1 MKLDEFAFV
10 NQQLAGMLRSGIPLE
25 GALRQVCQTMRRG
38 ELRVELEALEGDL
51 RQGAPLAEALG
62 RRKLPAFYAQMI
74 RVGVQSNDLPGVLT
88 LLADYYQRGFGLW
101 MRLKG
106 LVVYPLIVLFTTLA
120 LSVLMALL
128 LGRLIGEDGLDAR
141 QLMGGGAPTALSP
154 TALAVQLWTP
164 VVFLA
169 LAALAAVLALRVPG
183 WRRALRWKI
192 PAFREAG
199 LSQLASAV
207 SMMLQNGCS
216 LNQALALVR
225 QLEMGT
231 PAQAEIEHWEAKLAS
246 GCKRFPELV
255 SNPKIVPPL
264 FTWLVAGSGEDWA
277 GGFRHA
283 AQVFHE
289 RALHRVEM
297 FLYAVLPASV
307 VALGLLIIMQV
318 LPVAAAFRMMFQMLD
333 GMGEGM
339 E

>member
-25 GALRQVCQTMRRG
+25 GALRQVCRTMRRG
-38 ELRVELEALEGDL
+38 DLRVELEALEADL
-51 RQGAPLAEALG
+51 RQGAPLAASLD

-120 LSVLMALL
+120 MSVLMALL
-128 LGRLIGEDGLDAR
+128 LGRLLSEDAFDTR
-141 QLMGGGAPTALSP
+141 QFFGVTSATAVSP
-154 TALAVQLWTP
+154 TVLALQIWTP
-164 VVFLA
+164 VVILA
-169 LAALAAVLALRVPG
+169 FVAGAAVLVLRVPA
-183 WRRALRWKI
+183 WRRALRWRI
-192 PAFREAG
+192 PAFKEAG
-199 LSQLASAV
+199 LAQLASAV

-225 QLEMGT
+225 QLETGT

-246 GCKRFPELV
+246 GCQRFPELV

-307 VALGLLIIMQV
+307 VALGLLILTQV
-318 LPVAAAFRMMFQMLD
+318 LPVASAFRVMFQMLD
-333 GMGEGM
+333 AMGEGM